1 MAPLNITKG
10 VIEEIRSKLDIVDVV
25 SEKVLLKKAGSNYK
39 GLCPFHKEK
48 TPSFVVSPEKQIFRC
63 FGCNESGDAISFV
76 QKTEGFT
83 FYEAIVKLADM
94 AGVKIPVSER
104 EDKDYV
110 LRQSRRQ
117 ELLNININTKDHY
130 IALIN
135 DNNSDGLKY
144 SVQRGISR
152 DILNEFNIGY
162 SGSSWDS
169 LSVNLQKKGVSL
181 GKAADLGLIKE
192 KTGKYYDTFRDRL
205 IFPISNHSGEI
216 VAFGGR
222 LIKDIEDS
230 PKYINSKDSELYTKG
245 DVLYGLNKTK
255 GAIRDAG
262 YAVVVEGY
270 MDFISLYQAGIKNV
284 VATLGTAFTEKQ
296 AQLIKR
302 YSDRVVL
309 FYDSDEAGIKAAKR
323 SLAMLLEKGI
333 KVDALF
339 LEDDLDPDEAVKAY
353 GKERLSDMLLHA
365 SPLLGAI
372 ITDKFSGNK
381 NPDNIS
387 KSTTEILEY
396 IGMIPDAVSR
406 LLWIKELSF
415 SSGVSTRELAAL
427 SKKYLRSGVKE
438 NEGERKTAQNLKI
451 ITKVPPIY
459 KRLVQVLFADPSLVQ
474 RIFDEE
480 WTSYMPGDLIT
491 LMQEARSLYED
502 GGNMDVVSWM
512 ELARKTE
519 QAWIE
524 ELLTRG
530 LIDKK
535 SGFDDPAKEFKACMV
550 RLKMNHLERIKEG
563 LLRKIKESGGTE
575 NALREYE
582 AIIKEIE
589 RLKPMLGVL
598 INGTE
603 EHA

>member
-10 VIEEIRSKLDIVDVV
+10 VIDEIRSKLDIVDVV

-48 TPSFVVSPEKQIFRC
+48 TPSFVVSPDKQIFRC
-63 FGCNESGDAISFV
+63 FGCNEGGDSISFV
-76 QKTEGFT
+76 QKTEGLT

-110 LRQSRRQ
+110 LRQSRKQ
-117 ELLNININTKDHY
+117 ELLNINITAKDY
-130 IALIN
+130 YCSLIR
-135 DNNSDGLKY
+135 DKNSNGMKY
-144 SVQRGISR
+144 SVQRGISQE
-152 DILNEFNIGY
+152 ILSEFSIGC
-162 SGSSWDS
+162 SGDSWDG
-169 LSVNLQKKGVSL
+169 LSVSLLKKGISL
-181 GKAADLGLIKE
+181 AKAADLGLIKE

-205 IFPISNHSGEI
+205 MFPICNHSGEI

-222 LIKDIEDS
+222 LIKDAEDS
-230 PKYINSKDSELYTKG
+230 PKYINSKDSEIYTKG

-255 GAIRDAG
+255 GIIRDSG

-302 YSDRVVL
+302 YVERVVL

-323 SLAMLLEKGI
+323 SLSMLLEKGI

-339 LEDDLDPDEAVKAY
+339 LEDDLDPDEAVKEY
-353 GKERLSDMLLHA
+353 GSEKLSLMLSKA
-365 SPLLGAI
+365 GPLLGVIMAE
-372 ITDKFSGNK
+372 KFSGNK
-381 NPDNIS
+381 SPDSTS
-387 KSTTEILEY
+387 KSTAEILEY

-415 SSGVSTRELAAL
+415 RSGISTKELGAL
-427 SKKYLRSGVKE
+427 SKRYLRADDKKIE
-438 NEGERKTAQNLKI
+438 NKRTGLNIKI
-451 ITKVPPIY
+451 TTKVPPLY
-459 KRLVQVLFADPSLVQ
+459 KRLALVFFADPSLIQ
-474 RIFDEE
+474 RALDED
-480 WTSYMPGDLIT
+480 WTPYIPGDLMAVI
-491 LMQEARSLYED
+491 QEAGALYSESS
-502 GGNMDVVSWM
+502 NMDVVSWM
-512 ELARKTE
+512 EVSRKTGQTWVE
-519 QAWIE
+519 D
-524 ELLTRG
+524 LLTKG
-530 LIDKK
+530 LVDKK
-535 SGFDDPAKEFKACMV
+535 NGFNDPEKEFKACMV
-550 RLKMNHLERIKEG
+550 RFKMNHMEHIKEG
-563 LLRKIKESGGTE
+563 LLRKIKESGSTE
-575 NALREYE
+575 ENTLREYE